1 MRIIFL
7 LMVTMFAN
15 IAFADDEATHTGVIR
30 IEGTITEKTCIIAD
44 QSKDFTVNMP
54 DVPSI
59 DVRETG
65 AVSAKTNFTV
75 TLTHCGAD
83 VNNAA
88 ITFSGSTMTE
98 DAALYKL
105 EEGGVDGLGLIIFDR
120 NETQITNNIKS
131 ENYPLTPSV
140 ENTLSFF
147 AAYKSVKNDVQ
158 PGPANASVSFI
169 VTYE

>member
-1 MRIIFL
+1 MKIIFL
-7 LMVTMFAN
+7 LMVIMFTN
-15 IAFADDEATHTGVIR
+15 IVLADDEEAHTGVVR

-59 DVRETG
+59 DVREIG

-75 TLTHCGAD
+75 TLTRCGAD
-83 VNNAA
+83 VNNAV
-88 ITFSGSTMTE
+88 ITFSGSTMAE
-98 DAALYKL
+98 DTALYKL

-120 NETQITNNIKS
+120 NEKQITNNIKS

-140 ENTLSFF
+140 DNTLSFY

-158 PGPANASVSFI
+158 PGPANASVSFV